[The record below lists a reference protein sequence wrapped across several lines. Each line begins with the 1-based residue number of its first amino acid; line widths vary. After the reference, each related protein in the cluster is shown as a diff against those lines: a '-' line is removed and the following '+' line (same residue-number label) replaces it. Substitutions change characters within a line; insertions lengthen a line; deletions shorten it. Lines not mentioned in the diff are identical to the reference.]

1 MACFAVMRLIIIL
14 IPEKEKNMGFWD
26 ALGKAAQS
34 GMNKLNETN
43 MEIRAK
49 AEAFESK
56 SDDELKSIMRSSW
69 SSYADKAAA
78 AKILKRR
85 GY

>member
-1 MACFAVMRLIIIL
+1 
-14 IPEKEKNMGFWD
+14 MGFWD

-43 MEIRAK
+43 MEVKAK
-49 AEAFESK
+49 MEQFEYK
-56 SDDELKSIMRSSW
+56 TDDELKSIMRSGW

-78 AKILKRR
+78 AKILKQR

>member
-1 MACFAVMRLIIIL
+1 
-14 IPEKEKNMGFWD
+14 MGFWD

-43 MEIRAK
+43 MEIKAK
-49 AEAFESK
+49 MEQFEYK
-56 SDDELKSIMRSSW
+56 TDDELKSIMRSGW
-69 SSYADKAAA
+69 ASYADKAAA
-78 AKILKRR
+78 AKILKQR